1 MTTPRNSKFK
11 NQKSKLQCKIQK
23 EGTGLDSVL
32 RRNDSPFF
40 VTPAEAGVQV
50 SI

>member
-1 MTTPRNSKFK
+1 MTEIKN
-11 NQKSKLQCKIQK
+11 NQKY
-23 EGTGLDSVL
+23 DW
-32 RRNDSPFF
+32 NDSPFF